1 MATRFDLIKATLK
14 DREPVSRAEIIEDI
28 RAGAQR
34 TLQPVVQAGARFR
47 QEQPAAAQRISLAVR
62 APPKKYQQIE
72 QKVSAKIPTL
82 QNISQMGAKFRQ
94 SNPVAADKLYT
105 TFQKAHAKT
114 ERVGTIEQRNALAG
128 YTYGSYQSLQQQPV
142 KTAAM
147 FAVGLGSGKALSVIG
162 KVGKAYGA
170 GKWSARAAKGAEL
183 GLLAYYG
190 KQTHNYIMSAPNSY
204 VAGQRAAKAVYT
216 ELLPMAA
223 GIRVAQVVPKVVK
236 PKVFEPKTTVKTNVK
251 IRKLAKSIKKI
262 DTTVEKLN
270 VKKKRKTIKQKQAI
284 DKSISKLLDKRDVL
298 LSKKSME
305 SAKLARAR
313 AKKPI
318 EKPKQK
324 ETIAEAI
331 KRGKKYRKELRI
343 KRVKEERK
351 IKLEKEIKK
360 IKNDLKITSAE
371 LRIKKGKKTLI
382 DKKNLLN
389 KRLKVKQKQLEDV
402 IGVTKAKKRVKRV
415 KKIVSEKKISIKKE
429 TRASI
434 KREIKKLK
442 EKRDNIIRKI
452 QDKQRAGKLSKSE
465 LVRLN
470 DQIRTYNARVQTK
483 RKELL
488 NIRRDIRAKLTEFE
502 LKQRALEGKTTLTD
516 TEMDKLISSFKP
528 REFGIKKMP
537 VKTVSKFNKL
547 KHDIKYLVPRIK
559 TLKLKIKRGKGLS
572 KKQLTKLQ
580 SDLKLSDAKLVNK
593 RKELLNI
600 RKQIRSK
607 LTDIE
612 LKQKA
617 LEAEEFKPLTDANM
631 KSMLDLFKE
640 PKKPKIKDIGKE
652 FRVET
657 AKKEAAVKRGELLE
671 IQQKDGTIALQKVVQ
686 KQKQVAKTVAKVKT
700 EVKTATKTSAKVKT
714 EVQTATKVKI
724 KTKTQQKTKA
734 QSLIALRTS
743 TQQNVQSLTGTL
755 TQLKTAAKEIQKIRT
770 VPKTKKKVAASMAAA
785 TKTKTQTLVELDS
798 QQRIASKA
806 IAEQK
811 AAAKK
816 LTDAI
821 RRVQNIKLVIPLVV
835 VKSRPP
841 TKKKIT
847 KKRKDVMTLEQK
859 NLNVVATFRDLFG
872 GL

>member
-1 MATRFDLIKATLK
+1 MTRWELMKAAWK
-14 DREPVSRAEIIEDI
+14 GREPVSTSEIVSGI
-28 RAGAQR
+28 RAGTIKA
-34 TLQPVVQAGARFR
+34 LQP
-47 QEQPAAAQRISLAVR
+47 AVR
-62 APPKKYQQIE
+62 AGEQFRVARPEIAERISRTPAASQIRASVQLRRDIDTAKRQVISSEKSIVLLKTKIDKAPVQNGVFTGTDKQFLQHEKDVKAYNTNIGRINASNERIAALEGEKFIPKIERAVSSHIPTLADISRKGAQFRVKYPE
-72 QKVSAKIPTL
+72 ASAKIY
-82 QNISQMGAKFRQ
+82 S
-94 SNPVAADKLYT
+94 
-105 TFQKAHAKT
+105 TFQAAHVKT
-114 ERVGTIEQRNALAG
+114 ERVGTQSQREALAG
-128 YTYGSYQSLQQQPV
+128 YTYGSYSSLQKQPV
-142 KTAAM
+142 KTAAS
-147 FAVGLGSGKALSVIG
+147 FAIGGASVKAMRMVGL
-162 KVGKAYGA
+162 VGKAYGA
-170 GKWSARAAKGAEL
+170 GKWSKRMGKAAQYGIIL
-183 GLLAYYG
+183 YYG
-190 KQTHNYIMSAPNSY
+190 KKSAEYIMSAPNAR
-204 VAGQRAAKAVYT
+204 VAGERAAEIMYT

-223 GIRVAQVVPKVVK
+223 GIKVAQITPRLVSAGKV
-236 PKVFEPKTTVKTNVK
+236 
-251 IRKLAKSIKKI
+251 RA
-262 DTTVEKLN
+262 
-270 VKKKRKTIKQKQAI
+270 KTIKTKAQKTVQNTIKTLEKKRTTTI
-284 DKSISKLLDKRDVL
+284 DKLNAGKRKGN
-298 LSKKSME
+298 LSKK
-305 SAKLARAR
+305 
-313 AKKPI
+313 
-318 EKPKQK
+318 
-324 ETIAEAI
+324 
-331 KRGKKYRKELRI
+331 EL
-343 KRVKEERK
+343 
-351 IKLEKEIKK
+351 
-360 IKNDLKITSAE
+360 T
-371 LRIKKGKKTLI
+371 
-382 DKKNLLN
+382 
-389 KRLKVKQKQLEDV
+389 
-402 IGVTKAKKRVKRV
+402 
-415 KKIVSEKKISIKKE
+415 
-429 TRASI
+429 
-434 KREIKKLK
+434 
-442 EKRDNIIRKI
+442 
-452 QDKQRAGKLSKSE
+452 
-465 LVRLN
+465 RLN
-470 DQIRTYNARVQTK
+470 DQIRTYNARIKTK

-488 NIRRDIRAKLTEFE
+488 NIRRGIRAKLTEFE

-572 KKQLTKLQ
+572 KKQLTNLQ

-686 KQKQVAKTVAKVKT
+686 KQKQVAKTVVKVKT

-724 KTKTQQKTKA
+724 KTKTQQKSKVK
-734 QSLIALRTS
+734 SLIALRTS
-743 TQQNVQSLTGTL
+743 TQQNVQSLTGSL
-755 TQLKTAAKEIQKIRT
+755 TQLKKAAKEMQKIRT
-770 VPKTKKKVAASMAAA
+770 TPKTKKKVAASMAAA
-785 TKTKTQTLVELDS
+785 IKTKTQTLVELDS
-798 QQRIASKA
+798 QQRVASKA

-821 RRVQNIKLVIPLVV
+821 RRVQNIKLVIPPAVMKPRL
-835 VKSRPP
+835 P

-847 KKRKDVMTLEQK
+847 KKRTKIMTLEQK
-859 NLNVVATFRDLFG
+859 NLNAVVTFRDLLG

>member
-94 SNPVAADKLYT
+94 SNPAAADKLYT

-114 ERVGTIEQRNALAG
+114 ERIGTIEQRNALAG

-147 FAVGLGSGKALSVIG
+147 FAVGLGSGRALSVIG

-170 GKWSARAAKGAEL
+170 GAKTARVAQAAQI
-183 GLLAYYG
+183 GLVGVYG
-190 KQTHNYIMSAPNSY
+190 KQSVDHIMAAPNSY
-204 VAGQRAAKAVYT
+204 VAGQRAAKIVYT

-223 GIRVAQVVPKVVK
+223 GIKVAQITPRVASAGKVRAK
-236 PKVFEPKTTVKTNVK
+236 TVKTKAQKTVQNT
-251 IRKLAKSIKKI
+251 IKTLEKKRTATI
-262 DTTVEKLN
+262 NKLN
-270 VKKKRKTIKQKQAI
+270 AGKRKGN
-284 DKSISKLLDKRDVL
+284 
-298 LSKKSME
+298 LSKK
-305 SAKLARAR
+305 
-313 AKKPI
+313 
-318 EKPKQK
+318 
-324 ETIAEAI
+324 
-331 KRGKKYRKELRI
+331 EL
-343 KRVKEERK
+343 
-351 IKLEKEIKK
+351 
-360 IKNDLKITSAE
+360 T
-371 LRIKKGKKTLI
+371 
-382 DKKNLLN
+382 
-389 KRLKVKQKQLEDV
+389 
-402 IGVTKAKKRVKRV
+402 
-415 KKIVSEKKISIKKE
+415 
-429 TRASI
+429 
-434 KREIKKLK
+434 
-442 EKRDNIIRKI
+442 
-452 QDKQRAGKLSKSE
+452 
-465 LVRLN
+465 RLN
-470 DQIRTYNARVQTK
+470 DQIRTYNARIQTK

-488 NIRRDIRAKLTEFE
+488 NIRRGIRAKLTEFE
-502 LKQRALEGKTTLTD
+502 LKQRSLEGKTTLTD

-580 SDLKLSDAKLVNK
+580 SDLKLSDVKLMSK

-724 KTKTQQKTKA
+724 KTKTQQKAKV

-743 TQQNVQSLTGTL
+743 TQQNVQSLTGSL
-755 TQLKTAAKEIQKIRT
+755 TQLKTAAKEMQKIRT
-770 VPKTKKKVAASMAAA
+770 APKTKKKVAASMAAA
-785 TKTKTQTLVELDS
+785 IKTKTQTLVELDS
-798 QQRIASKA
+798 QQRVASKA

-835 VKSRPP
+835 VKPRLP

>member
-1 MATRFDLIKATLK
+1 MATRLELIKATLK
-14 DREPVSRAEIIEDI
+14 DRKPVSSAEIIEDI

-47 QEQPAAAQRISLAVR
+47 QEHPEAAQKISVAVR

-82 QNISQMGAKFRQ
+82 QNISQMGDKFRQ
-94 SNPVAADKLYT
+94 SNPAAADKLYT

-170 GKWSARAAKGAEL
+170 GAKTARVAQAAQI
-183 GLLAYYG
+183 GLVGVYG
-190 KQTHNYIMSAPNSY
+190 KQSVDHIMAAPNSY
-204 VAGQRAAKAVYT
+204 VAGQRAAKIVYT

-223 GIRVAQVVPKVVK
+223 GIKVAQITPRVVSAGKVRAK
-236 PKVFEPKTTVKTNVK
+236 TVKTVTQKTVQNT
-251 IRKLAKSIKKI
+251 IKTLEKKRTATI
-262 DTTVEKLN
+262 NKLN
-270 VKKKRKTIKQKQAI
+270 AGKRKGN
-284 DKSISKLLDKRDVL
+284 
-298 LSKKSME
+298 LSKK
-305 SAKLARAR
+305 
-313 AKKPI
+313 
-318 EKPKQK
+318 
-324 ETIAEAI
+324 
-331 KRGKKYRKELRI
+331 EL
-343 KRVKEERK
+343 
-351 IKLEKEIKK
+351 
-360 IKNDLKITSAE
+360 T
-371 LRIKKGKKTLI
+371 
-382 DKKNLLN
+382 
-389 KRLKVKQKQLEDV
+389 
-402 IGVTKAKKRVKRV
+402 
-415 KKIVSEKKISIKKE
+415 
-429 TRASI
+429 
-434 KREIKKLK
+434 
-442 EKRDNIIRKI
+442 
-452 QDKQRAGKLSKSE
+452 
-465 LVRLN
+465 RLN
-470 DQIRTYNARVQTK
+470 DQIRTYNARIKTK

-488 NIRRDIRAKLTEFE
+488 NIRRGIRAKLTEFE

-652 FRVET
+652 FRTET

-686 KQKQVAKTVAKVKT
+686 KQKQVAKTVVKVKT

-714 EVQTATKVKI
+714 EAQTATKVKI
-724 KTKTQQKTKA
+724 KTKTQQKTKVN
-734 QSLIALRTS
+734 SLIALRTS
-743 TQQNVQSLTGTL
+743 TQQNVKSLTGTL
-755 TQLKTAAKEIQKIRT
+755 QQLKTDTKEIQKIRT
-770 VPKTKKKVAASMAAA
+770 TPKTKKKVAASMAAA
-785 TKTKTQTLVELDS
+785 IKTKTQTLVELDS
-798 QQRIASKA
+798 QQRVASKA

-821 RRVQNIKLVIPLVV
+821 RHVQNIKLMIPPAV
-835 VKSRPP
+835 VKPRLPSKR
-841 TKKKIT
+841 KSA
-847 KKRKDVMTLEQK
+847 KKRTKIMTLEQK
-859 NLNVVATFRDLFG
+859 NLNAVATFRDLLG